1 MKTLILEDDLL
12 LADLIETV
20 VDGLY
25 PGGRVFVT
33 DSVTTALQHWSK
45 HGADLM
51 IIDWD
56 LPDGSGL
63 DVVSAVRKHDKDSI
77 VVMVSG
83 RSDRGSVLRAAH
95 YGISGFISKP
105 FDVSLLHERL
115 TALVDSKNF
124 ENATPPDL
132 DEFLQTSMDL
142 VIQLPVAVDAATV
155 IELFDRRQNLS
166 ISELAEC
173 WNSEVALT
181 TRLLDVAN
189 SASLQ
194 KTGDAVRNLKDAI
207 ATMGVDRAL
216 QHAMALSL
224 DISGQLRDS
233 RLANIAVEFLETSR
247 KAAGEAER
255 IALRVDASH
264 SQVHTAALLSREG
277 ELAVLK
283 VMQQYLDRNG
293 SISDERIQGAL
304 QTWAQGYGNRL
315 KVQWHLPLQL
325 RELIG
330 AVHFLPRDAT
340 SESKLIMRASALL
353 ADEKEP
359 SQDCMRLL
367 RRLGMDEDSMSSKG
381 GMESSESS
389 ESSDGFVLN

>member
-1 MKTLILEDDLL
+1 MKAMILEDDLL

-25 PGGRVFVT
+25 PGGTVFVT
-33 DSVTTALQHWSK
+33 ASVETAVQHWSK

-51 IIDWD
+51 IIDWN

-63 DVVSAVRKHDKDSI
+63 DVVRAVRKHDKDSAI
-77 VVMVSG
+77 VMVSG
-83 RSDRGSVLRAAH
+83 RSDRESVLKAAH

-115 TALVDSKNF
+115 TALVDPETF
-124 ENATPPDL
+124 ENGTLPDL
-132 DEFLQTSMDL
+132 DELLRTSMDS
-142 VIQLPVAVDAATV
+142 VIQLPAAVDVAKI
-155 IELFDRRQNLS
+155 IELFDRRDD
-166 ISELAEC
+166 ISVSQLAER
-173 WNSEVALT
+173 WNGEVALT

-194 KTGDAVRNLKDAI
+194 KTGEPVRNLKNAI

-216 QHAMALSL
+216 QHALALSL
-224 DISGQLRDS
+224 NISSQLRDS
-233 RLANIAVEFLETSR
+233 RLADIAVEFLEKSR
-247 KAAGEAER
+247 KVAGEAER

-264 SQVHTAALLSREG
+264 SEAHAAALLSRVG

-293 SISDERIQGAL
+293 SISDERIQDAL
-304 QTWAQGYGNRL
+304 QSWSQGYGNRL

-330 AVHFLPRDAT
+330 AVHFLPRNTT
-340 SESKLIMRASALL
+340 SKSKLIMRTSALL
-353 ADEKEP
+353 VDEKNP
-359 SQDCMRLL
+359 SEECLRLL
-367 RRLGMDEDSMSSKG
+367 SRLGLSDSSI
-381 GMESSESS
+381 ENH
-389 ESSDGFVLN
+389 DG

>member
-1 MKTLILEDDLL
+1 MKTLILEDDVL

-25 PGGRVFVT
+25 PGGSVFVT
-33 DSVTTALQHWSK
+33 ASVTKAMEFWLRD
-45 HGADLM
+45 GADLM
-51 IIDWD
+51 VVDWN

-63 DVVSAVRKHDKDSI
+63 DVVRAVRENDQKSAI
-77 VVMVSG
+77 VMISG
-83 RSDRGSVLRAAH
+83 RSDRESVLKAAH
-95 YGISGFISKP
+95 YGISGYISKP

-115 TALVDSKNF
+115 TALVNPETF
-124 ENATPPDL
+124 QNGGPPEL
-132 DEFLQTSMDL
+132 DELLRSSMDS
-142 VIQLPVAVDAATV
+142 VIQLPAAFDAAKL
-155 IELFDRRQNLS
+155 IELLDRKHDLS
-166 ISELAEC
+166 VSQLAER
-173 WNSEVALT
+173 WTGEVALT

-194 KTGDAVRNLKDAI
+194 KTGEPVSNLRDAI

-216 QHAMALSL
+216 QQALALSL

-233 RLANIAVEFLETSR
+233 RLSSI
-247 KAAGEAER
+247 AAGFIETAKKVALEAER
-255 IALRVDASH
+255 IALRVDAKH
-264 SQVHTAALLSREG
+264 SEVHTAALLSRVG

-283 VMQQYLDRNG
+283 VMQQYLDRTG
-293 SISDERIQGAL
+293 SIADDRIESAL

-353 ADEKEP
+353 MNEASPTEE
-359 SQDCMRLL
+359 CLRLL
-367 RRLGMDEDSMSSKG
+367 RRLGLGDYIGNSDDE
-381 GMESSESS
+381 
-389 ESSDGFVLN
+389 